1 MKILGLDSSGIVASV
16 AIVEDE
22 NLIAEYT
29 VNYKKTHSQTLL
41 PMLDELVKMTELD
54 LDTIDAIAVAAG
66 PGSFTGLR
74 IGSATAKGLGLAL
87 KKPLVEIPTV
97 DALAY
102 NLYDSRALICP
113 IMDARRNQ
121 VYTGL
126 YCFQKGQLQTV
137 KEQDALPVD
146 TLLEELNQMGKK
158 VIFLGDGVPV
168 FREKIQEMCQ
178 VPYLFAPGH
187 VSRQRAGAVAALG
200 AIYYG
205 QGKTESAR
213 EHQPDYLRVSQAE
226 RERAERLKKSQ
237 DA

>member
-1 MKILGLDSSGIVASV
+1 MFSEGTASDSKRTGCSSCGYAFGR
-16 AIVEDE
+16 
-22 NLIAEYT
+22 
-29 VNYKKTHSQTLL
+29 
-41 PMLDELVKMTELD
+41 TEPD
-54 LDTIDAIAVAAG
+54 G
-66 PGSFTGLR
+66 
-74 IGSATAKGLGLAL
+74 
-87 KKPLVEIPTV
+87 E
-97 DALAY
+97 
-102 NLYDSRALICP
+102 
-113 IMDARRNQ
+113 
-121 VYTGL
+121 
-126 YCFQKGQLQTV
+126 
-137 KEQDALPVD
+137 
-146 TLLEELNQMGKK
+146 K
-158 VIFLGDGVPV
+158 VIFLGDGVPI

>member
-1 MKILGLDSSGIVASV
+1 M
-16 AIVEDE
+16 
-22 NLIAEYT
+22 
-29 VNYKKTHSQTLL
+29 
-41 PMLDELVKMTELD
+41 
-54 LDTIDAIAVAAG
+54 
-66 PGSFTGLR
+66 
-74 IGSATAKGLGLAL
+74 
-87 KKPLVEIPTV
+87 
-97 DALAY
+97 
-102 NLYDSRALICP
+102 
-113 IMDARRNQ
+113 
-121 VYTGL
+121 YTGL

-146 TLLEELNQMGKK
+146 ALLEELNQMGKK

-200 AIYYG
+200 AIYYD